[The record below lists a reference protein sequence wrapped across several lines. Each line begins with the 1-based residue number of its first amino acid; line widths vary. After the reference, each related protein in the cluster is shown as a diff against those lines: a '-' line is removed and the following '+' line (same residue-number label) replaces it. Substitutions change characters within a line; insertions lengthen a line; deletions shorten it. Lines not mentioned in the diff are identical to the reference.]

1 MRKNKLLITVRYLSL
16 LTVIFSFIS
25 LNETLSIFII
35 LMLLCLLINSQFRFF
50 SLRQAPYIICSL
62 VVDLI
67 LFICL
72 SSYQPQMVA
81 YYFIL
86 PILDSIL
93 LLPRRYHLSLSCLI
107 GMILLFLI
115 SHSFTLNQI
124 TSLFVFLI
132 VAFLGLYIKEE
143 HEKKLDAQLLYDELR
158 ISEEKLKQA
167 KEELEL

>member
-72 SSYQPQMVA
+72 SSYQPQMV
-81 YYFIL
+81 
-86 PILDSIL
+86 
-93 LLPRRYHLSLSCLI
+93 
-107 GMILLFLI
+107 G
-115 SHSFTLNQI
+115 
-124 TSLFVFLI
+124 
-132 VAFLGLYIKEE
+132 
-143 HEKKLDAQLLYDELR
+143 
-158 ISEEKLKQA
+158 
-167 KEELEL
+167 